1 MKRKPLGI
9 LSSTLSNIT
18 ATSELDYET
27 KEIVAE
33 LKRTKTPYTIIDPDK
48 LCIGIEC
55 NNPVARFTSSDGS
68 SRAEDLQGLL
78 VRRTRGKEEYILD
91 FLEYCKASYP
101 DLCMFDELSSFKRPT
116 SKVAHLLPKLNLTA
130 QPDTLITKGYLPDA
144 CSISLPFVIKPS
156 HGFKGEGVE
165 RYHSIDDAQK
175 RLSKLPDED
184 NALGYGVI
192 LQEEITKVKEFRVMV
207 IGGKALGVAEKIVNS
222 EDDIALSAD
231 KGHDFRKYEGDLTE
245 DVCSLAQEAADL
257 ASLDF
262 AGVDIV
268 FDGDQLILLECN
280 RNPQF
285 SAFDHALHIRS
296 ARAMVSLM
304 LERMAKAEKSNDKEE
319 VQEGQ
324 PRIIQAT
331 KPRVFIGSSSK
342 HLYIAEALQQ
352 GLTQSADVEVWNQG
366 IFEAS
371 EVVFTKLT
379 EVAKEFDAAVF
390 VLSPDDLVV
399 KKERELN
406 QPRDNVLFEIGLFM
420 GSLGAKNVWL
430 VVSRKDKLALPS
442 DFDGLNPITWEMQK
456 SGNLR
461 ASIGEACT
469 EIKQLLTK
477 QPLEH

>member
-1 MKRKPLGI
+1 
-9 LSSTLSNIT
+9 
-18 ATSELDYET
+18 
-27 KEIVAE
+27 
-33 LKRTKTPYTIIDPDK
+33 
-48 LCIGIEC
+48 
-55 NNPVARFTSSDGS
+55 
-68 SRAEDLQGLL
+68 
-78 VRRTRGKEEYILD
+78 
-91 FLEYCKASYP
+91 
-101 DLCMFDELSSFKRPT
+101 
-116 SKVAHLLPKLNLTA
+116 
-130 QPDTLITKGYLPDA
+130 
-144 CSISLPFVIKPS
+144 
-156 HGFKGEGVE
+156 
-165 RYHSIDDAQK
+165 
-175 RLSKLPDED
+175 
-184 NALGYGVI
+184 
-192 LQEEITKVKEFRVMV
+192 
-207 IGGKALGVAEKIVNS
+207 
-222 EDDIALSAD
+222 
-231 KGHDFRKYEGDLTE
+231 
-245 DVCSLAQEAADL
+245 
-257 ASLDF
+257 
-262 AGVDIV
+262 
-268 FDGDQLILLECN
+268 
-280 RNPQF
+280 
-285 SAFDHALHIRS
+285 
-296 ARAMVSLM
+296 
-304 LERMAKAEKSNDKEE
+304 MAKAEKSNDKEE

-442 DFDGLNPITWEMQK
+442 DFNGLNPITWEMQK